1 MSSTLWR
8 TRVTASLDHAV
19 SSRLRV
25 VLKPYAATGR
35 HKELVS
41 SRNVMGCKQPW
52 NLHPSK
58 VRPGAN
64 FLPQS
69 GTAIVA
75 VLGQDL
81 PLILYEALVAAILA
95 ILILY
100 YQQRPRG
107 WSARDLVQT
116 DSHVWLDPTDS
127 AGLLVNSPNSSILSW
142 KWDATMAYVN
152 EPPAGHAVN
161 VEIVDGVSTLD
172 LIFKATCD
180 IPAGTELFLDYG
192 RTYDRSSYK

>member
-1 MSSTLWR
+1 MLHDAGARVITLGHVLLGWGPSIAGGSSIATSQPNIVNESLLVAPVVILMSSTLWR

-107 WSARDLVQT
+107 WSARDLVQVGPHASLALCT
-116 DSHVWLDPTDS
+116 SD
-127 AGLLVNSPNSSILSW
+127 ARGKCSIVCS
-142 KWDATMAYVN
+142 
-152 EPPAGHAVN
+152 
-161 VEIVDGVSTLD
+161 
-172 LIFKATCD
+172 
-180 IPAGTELFLDYG
+180 G
-192 RTYDRSSYK
+192 R

>member
-1 MSSTLWR
+1 MTHGGS
-8 TRVTASLDHAV
+8 V
-19 SSRLRV
+19 RL
-25 VLKPYAATGR
+25 YAQVGESPVAGQGLFATVNIPKG
-35 HKELVS
+35 
-41 SRNVMGCKQPW
+41 Q
-52 NLHPSK
+52 
-58 VRPGAN
+58 
-64 FLPQS
+64 
-69 GTAIVA
+69 
-75 VLGQDL
+75 VLGAYPGVPRSADSMLQK
-81 PLILYEALVAAILA
+81 ASVAPNCKR
-95 ILILY
+95 Y
-100 YQQRPRG
+100 
-107 WSARDLVQT
+107 VFQT